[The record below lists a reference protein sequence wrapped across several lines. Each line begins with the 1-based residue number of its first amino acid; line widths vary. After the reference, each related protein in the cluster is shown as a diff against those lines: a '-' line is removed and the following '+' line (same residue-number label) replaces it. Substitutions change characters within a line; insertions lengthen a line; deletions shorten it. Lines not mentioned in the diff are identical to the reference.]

1 MSVVY
6 ISEGCLHTC
15 LGSVMPVAH
24 LKGECWSVH
33 HGCVGVGRLTVVGGN
48 LGFFF
53 HDGVRYQ
60 QSRKVL

>member
-15 LGSVMPVAH
+15 LGSVMPVVH
-24 LKGECWSVH
+24 TKGGCWNVH
-33 HGCVGVGRLTVVGGN
+33 HGCVGVGRLTAVGGN
-48 LGFFF
+48 RGFFS
-53 HDGVRYQ
+53 HGGVRCH